1 MSAAATTGTRATPR
15 HPNGPPGLALAVTG
29 AALFMVVLDNLVV
42 TTALP
47 SIRNDLGASVEQLGW
62 FVNAYTLTFAVL
74 LLPGAAL
81 GDRFG
86 RRRIFQLGLA
96 LFTLASGAA
105 ALAQGSA
112 ELVAARAVQGAGAA
126 LVLPLSL
133 TLLSAAFPAE
143 RRGVALGIWSGISG
157 LAIALG
163 PLVGGAV
170 VDGISWQWIFWLN
183 VPIGLLVLP
192 SARAYLAESR
202 GPRERLDPVGLL
214 LATVGLLGIVYGI
227 VRGNTDGWS
236 SLTIIA
242 TLAGGVLVLAL
253 FVAWEARIE
262 APMLPL
268 RLFRNRAFAV
278 TNVVSISMSFGLF
291 GSIFLLA
298 QFLQTVQGYSAFHA
312 GLRTLPWT
320 LMPMFVAPIAGAL
333 SDRIGGRPLMA
344 LGLALQSVALG
355 WLAVISAVDVPYSH
369 LVLPFALAGTGMA
382 LVFAPVANVVLSSV
396 RPEEQG
402 KASGA
407 NNAIREVG
415 GALGVAVLAAVFSS
429 AGSYQH
435 RADVRERARARRVD
449 RRWRARRRRAASPAR
464 PPSGRAQAAR
474 RLRGRDELA
483 ARCELLVRRDA
494 EPPEHAVD
502 DLVRP
507 HARERRRVHV
517 QGERRRGPVMAHAVD
532 VLGVEREAV
541 ARREDARPVLC
552 RRRSGDPR
560 PAIPRSRARLRP
572 TGRGRGSPSPGRPAN
587 RAASPRCARRATT
600 GGRTGGC
607 DHVARAD
614 RRRPAQP
621 PPGRAARS
629 ARARASLRASNR

>member
-1 MSAAATTGTRATPR
+1 MSATVTSESRATPR
-15 HPNGPPGLALAVTG
+15 HANDRPGLALAITG

-47 SIRNDLGASVEQLGW
+47 SIRNDLGASVVQLGW

-105 ALAQGSA
+105 ALAQGSG
-112 ELVAARAVQGAGAA
+112 ELVAARALQGAGAA

-192 SARAYLAESR
+192 SARAFLVESR

-214 LATVGLLGIVYGI
+214 LATGGLLGIVYGI

-236 SLTIIA
+236 SPTIVGTLT
-242 TLAGGVLVLAL
+242 GGVLILAL
-253 FVAWEARIE
+253 FVAWEARTE

-320 LMPMFVAPIAGAL
+320 LMPMFVAPVAGAL

-344 LGLALQSVALG
+344 LGLALQSIALG
-355 WLAVISAVDVPYSH
+355 WLALISAVDVPYSR

-429 AGSYQH
+429 AGSYRTGQTFVNGLVP
-435 RADVRERARARRVD
+435 AVWTGAGVLAVG
-449 RRWRARRRRAASPAR
+449 ALLALFVPRAA
-464 PPSGRAQAAR
+464 GRK
-474 RLRGRDELA
+474 
-483 ARCELLVRRDA
+483 RRDGYA
-494 EPPEHAVD
+494 ASTRSP
-502 DLVRP
+502 
-507 HARERRRVHV
+507 
-517 QGERRRGPVMAHAVD
+517 RGASSSSGGM
-532 VLGVEREAV
+532 LS
-541 ARREDARPVLC
+541 
-552 RRRSGDPR
+552 RRSTPSTISYDPMLESGGEYTCR
-560 PAIPRSRARLRP
+560 ESA
-572 TGRGRGSPSPGRPAN
+572 GSVP
-587 RAASPRCARRATT
+587 
-600 GGRTGGC
+600 
-607 DHVARAD
+607 
-614 RRRPAQP
+614 
-621 PPGRAARS
+621 
-629 ARARASLRASNR
+629 